1 MLTTADLF
9 ISGDRELCLSLLWLV
24 GVYEQT
30 DDYTWLL
37 HAQTGEC
44 ERRRKSLF
52 SKKLSSIEIHASSS
66 LCLQCFTSHH
76 LVLRLRLLVTLVCIV
91 NHFCAVFFFF
101 FKRNS
106 AASWLALT
114 VFSTSIKKNKVTF
127 FKSCLF
133 NFPSQHW
140 TVKSD
145 TKRIFK
151 AAVPG
156 MKLLT
161 CQINGCSNLCLCIDG
176 EALH

>member
-66 LCLQCFTSHH
+66 LCLQSFTSHH

-91 NHFCAVFFFF
+91 NHFCAVFCFFF
-101 FKRNS
+101 QKKFSCK
-106 AASWLALT
+106 LT
-114 VFSTSIKKNKVTF
+114 GIDCVQYKHKKKTQLHFLNLVCSISQVSTELSKVIRKGF
-127 FKSCLF
+127 LKQQFLGW
-133 NFPSQHW
+133 NF
-140 TVKSD
+140 
-145 TKRIFK
+145 
-151 AAVPG
+151 
-156 MKLLT
+156 
-161 CQINGCSNLCLCIDG
+161 
-176 EALH
+176 